1 VSVENTKL
9 ARRALKPDV
18 SLSAA
23 KKRAEA
29 EKKGPENSCRSHTK
43 IYVIRERAADG
54 QSNSLCSLNSPL
66 PTAGIVAPILSNQAD
81 AAGSSRI
88 NLLCLKLYKS
98 E

>member
-29 EKKGPENSCRSHTK
+29 EKKDPKTHAE
-43 IYVIRERAADG
+43 VIRKSTLYVSEQQMGRAIPYAH
-54 QSNSLCSLNSPL
+54 LIARCRPL
-66 PTAGIVAPILSNQAD
+66 V
-81 AAGSSRI
+81 
-88 NLLCLKLYKS
+88 
-98 E
+98 